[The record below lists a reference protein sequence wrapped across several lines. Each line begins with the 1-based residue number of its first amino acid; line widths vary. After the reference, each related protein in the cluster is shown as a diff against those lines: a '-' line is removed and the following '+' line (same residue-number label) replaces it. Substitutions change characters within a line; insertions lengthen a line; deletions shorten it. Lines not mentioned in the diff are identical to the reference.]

1 MRSKILSTLWELAI
15 NNKLTSALAV
25 GITLILT
32 TGVYRK
38 LQQNYPKVK
47 KFYKDSKQPKQQQ
60 CNCMKNKPK
69 LKILYGSTA
78 GSSRRLSKKLQQ
90 LLKNNDS
97 ILQIFESIECICTDQ
112 YDPEDE
118 LLNDASNGN
127 YLIIL
132 MPTFTGGEPPENARW
147 FCQWIKDAANDFR
160 LSKNALSQLS
170 FAILGI
176 GDSIYGDDFCLCS
189 FKLTK
194 ALKQLSSRCLY
205 KTSVL
210 DRSALESI
218 EDQFQ
223 LWYQKILSIL
233 IEQETKCCSSDSSSD
248 STNYSTFVNVGD
260 DSVNAD
266 DDDDDDGEFD
276 EDYAEE
282 YESKRNDQIVT
293 DLEDIVTNTEKK
305 KSASNN
311 NNKKQPIRDMLT
323 TDLRKELTKQG
334 YKLIGT
340 HSGVKLC
347 RWTKSMLRGRGGC
360 YKYTFYGIE
369 SHRCMEA
376 TPSLACAN
384 KCVFCWRHHTNP
396 VGTEWKWNMDPPDM
410 IFNNTMNAHYAMI
423 KQYNS
428 VPGVLPERIDEAMHV
443 RHCALS
449 LVGEPIMYPEINEFI
464 RLLHSKE
471 ISTFLVTNAQFPDE
485 IKRLDPVTQL
495 YVSVDASSKVSLK
508 KIDRPLFRD
517 FWERFNESLRLL
529 SFKGQRT
536 VYRLTL
542 VKSWNSEEIDGYAKL
557 VILGQPD
564 FIEIKGVT
572 YCGTSMNESNLTM
585 KNVPWHEEVVRFG
598 KDLLEIINQQIKQR
612 KLNQSGISGYSE
624 NFDSE
629 LYGLA
634 CEHEHSNCLLLAR
647 RKFYI
652 NNQWYTWI
660 DYSKFNQLIQ
670 EYYRTNGERTFT
682 SIDYLAPTPKWATF
696 GASEQ
701 GFNPNDTRFRKKR
714 NHTYDKN

>member
-1 MRSKILSTLWELAI
+1 MRSKILSTLWGLAI

-38 LQQNYPKVK
+38 YNQCSKVK
-47 KFYKDSKQPKQQQ
+47 IIKDSKQQ
-60 CNCMKNKPK
+60 CNCMKQKPK
-69 LKILYGSTA
+69 LKILYGSTT

-90 LLKNNDS
+90 LLKSNDS
-97 ILQIFESIECICTDQ
+97 VSQIFKSIECLCTDQ

-118 LLNDASNGN
+118 ILSDASNGN

-132 MPTFTGGEPPENARW
+132 MPTYTGGEPPENARW
-147 FCQWIKDAANDFR
+147 FYQWIKDAANDFR
-160 LSKNALSQLS
+160 LSKNALNQLS
-170 FAILGI
+170 FAVLGI
-176 GDSIYGDDFCLCS
+176 GDSVYGDDFCLCS
-189 FKLTK
+189 FKLTA
-194 ALKQLSSRCLY
+194 ALKKLSSKCLF
-205 KTSVL
+205 KTSLL
-210 DRSALESI
+210 DRSAFESI

-223 LWYQKILSIL
+223 SWYQKILPVL
-233 IEQETKCCSSDSSSD
+233 IEQEITCCSDNTSDQ
-248 STNYSTFVNVGD
+248 TNYSTLVNF
-260 DSVNAD
+260 D
-266 DDDDDDGEFD
+266 DDDDNEEFD

-282 YESKRNDQIVT
+282 DVPNKNDQMVT
-293 DLEDIVTNTEKK
+293 DLEDIVTTSKKIKSDSNT
-305 KSASNN
+305 
-311 NNKKQPIRDMLT
+311 QPIRDMLT
-323 TDLRKELTKQG
+323 TDLRKELSKQG
-334 YKLIGT
+334 YKLIGS

-347 RWTKSMLRGRGGC
+347 RWTKAMLRGRGGC

-396 VGTEWKWNMDPPDM
+396 VGTEWKWNMDPPKM
-410 IFNNTMNAHYAMI
+410 IFENTVKAHQAMI

-428 VPGVLPERIDEAMHV
+428 VPGVIPQRIEEAMHV

-449 LVGEPIMYPEINEFI
+449 LVGEPIMYPEIKEFI
-464 RLLHSKE
+464 RLLHSHE

-495 YVSVDASSKVSLK
+495 YVSVDASSKASLK

-517 FWERFNESLRLL
+517 FWERFLESLRSL

-542 VKSWNSEEIDGYAKL
+542 VKSWNSDEIDGYAQL
-557 VILGQPD
+557 IMIGNPD

-572 YCGTSMNESNLTM
+572 YCGTSMNEANLTM

-598 KDLLEIINQQIKQR
+598 QDLLDKVNRLIKQR
-612 KLNQSGISGYSE
+612 KLNQSGIRGYSE
-624 NFDSE
+624 DFDSE

-652 NNQWYTWI
+652 DDQWWTWI
-660 DYSKFNQLIQ
+660 DYPKFNELVQ
-670 EYYRTNGERTFT
+670 EYYKSNGEKTFT
-682 SIDYLAPTPKWATF
+682 SIDYLAPTPKWAMY
-696 GASEQ
+696 GSVEQ

-714 NHTYDKN
+714 NHTYDVVNTE